1 MQNKRLFT
9 TEMDFSAVDK
19 PPIFLGTVKQL
30 DGVTLKEIDRYETYL
45 KPYAGL
51 EIDPVALAKTQVTMS
66 DVNNGI
72 KVKDFVK
79 TVTKW

>member
-30 DGVTLKEIDRYETYL
+30 DGVTLKITPLAEQNPMTMIGVTPKLYAK
-45 KPYAGL
+45 KP
-51 EIDPVALAKTQVTMS
+51 
-66 DVNNGI
+66 NG
-72 KVKDFVK
+72 
-79 TVTKW
+79 